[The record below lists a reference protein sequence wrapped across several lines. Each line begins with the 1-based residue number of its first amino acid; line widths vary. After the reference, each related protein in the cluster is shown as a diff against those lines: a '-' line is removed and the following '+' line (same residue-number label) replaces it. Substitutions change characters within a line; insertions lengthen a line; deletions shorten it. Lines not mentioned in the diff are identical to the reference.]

1 MNYLWCDMWEY
12 RKDELLSMKSN
23 QLATILG
30 MTLKFLLTYPQ
41 WRKDASSELISIL
54 VKGLTLNDT
63 GLMSKTIEA
72 TFDLT

>member
-23 QLATILG
+23 QLATILE
-30 MTLKFLLTYPQ
+30 MTQKYLLTYPQ
-41 WRKDASSELISIL
+41 WRKDASDKLISIL

-72 TFDLT
+72 TFIIT